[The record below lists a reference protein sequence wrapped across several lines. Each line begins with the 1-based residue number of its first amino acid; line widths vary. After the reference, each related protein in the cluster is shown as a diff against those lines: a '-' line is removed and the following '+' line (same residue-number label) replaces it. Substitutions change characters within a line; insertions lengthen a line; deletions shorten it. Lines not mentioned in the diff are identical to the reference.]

1 MKELLALKKK
11 IAKKRSYYVR
21 SDAHKRVCIPLKW
34 RTPRGC
40 HNKIRLKKR
49 GKVSHPNPGVASPR
63 AVRGMTRHGL
73 RPIQVETLK
82 QLESINLKTECALIN
97 NVGKKKRIELLKHA
111 ISKKIMVLNF
121 KNPESAIQQIEEA
134 RSKKQESSK
143 KKKDEQKKK
152 KEESVKKEEDKKK
165 KDENTEKPET
175 AKGSKSE
182 KIKTLEKR
190 Q

>member
-97 NVGKKKRIELLKHA
+97 NVGIVGHSPSPAFDLF
-111 ISKKIMVLNF
+111 VLVSRCF
-121 KNPESAIQQIEEA
+121 PPAGGFG
-134 RSKKQESSK
+134 R
-143 KKKDEQKKK
+143 
-152 KEESVKKEEDKKK
+152 V
-165 KDENTEKPET
+165 
-175 AKGSKSE
+175 AK
-182 KIKTLEKR
+182 
-190 Q
+190 